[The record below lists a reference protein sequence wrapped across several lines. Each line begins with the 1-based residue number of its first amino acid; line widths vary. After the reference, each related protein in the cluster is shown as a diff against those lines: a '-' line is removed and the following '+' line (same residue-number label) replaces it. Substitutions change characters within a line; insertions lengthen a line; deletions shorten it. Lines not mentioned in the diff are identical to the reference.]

1 MKRTL
6 AFIFSLF
13 VFLTITNQ
21 VEAND
26 SIIFMDDFNDGDYQ
40 GWSEIRSMQWNNSN
54 LPCFFN
60 GEKAEWKVTNQ
71 KIGIEING
79 PGCVT
84 ELLPDN
90 FSLNGVNSFSF
101 EFDMDFPDSTSQDR
115 NYILLMNDLN
125 NSYTIHILGNSINFQ
140 TLVNGKNYFLENSW
154 GSFNFEANQTYHFK
168 NEFYKN
174 GQVLIFIN
182 DQLVLDVYANLL
194 PTSLAKIG
202 LQASVGNISTSTVY
216 FDNVIVRSL
225 DDQEEDSNLN
235 VPYFSQKDPRWDWE
249 IYDHISQ
256 YPWAVNPTMSGYGC
270 ATTSMAMILNYHGLT
285 TMPDGTLIT
294 PQTLNNWLKTQ
305 EDGYIKQ
312 GLINWN
318 AVTRLTRQIADSNPG
333 KQKLEYKYSQA
344 DSEIVRQE
352 ISQQRP
358 VIFRVPGHFVVG
370 HGQSYETFNILD
382 PFWVERTSLNNE
394 FYNNSF
400 ESLRLFRPSDTDL
413 SYITIASNLEAHVT
427 LEQENSA
434 PLAIDQF
441 IDGGIT
447 DQITGSIQPKFMI
460 TQLAKPDEGKYLLTI
475 EGEPG
480 DQYAVEIYAYTQNG
494 SVSPFILE
502 GTLEKPQLK
511 TWLHFSKENGSRI
524 EPIEEM
530 PIEQP
535 LDFDNL
541 LNDIHSLYQSGEVKN
556 RPTHAHFISLLTVG
570 KHAPTHHV
578 KSVLLKNIAKQF
590 EKDKHISQQG
600 KDFFIPRVSLV
611 QKLYQK

>member
-1 MKRTL
+1 MKKAL
-6 AFIFSLF
+6 
-13 VFLTITNQ
+13 
-21 VEAND
+21 
-26 SIIFMDDFNDGDYQ
+26 IIFISFFSFILLATKAEASEILFQDDFSETLNKWESPRNNANM
-40 GWSEIRSMQWNNSN
+40 WSIV
-54 LPCFFN
+54 N
-60 GEKAEWKVTNQ
+60 GKAFVDVTT
-71 KIGIEING
+71 
-79 PGCVT
+79 PSTVT
-84 ELLPDN
+84 ELIPKDEYWDPEWKNIEIEYEYTATRGLDKN
-90 FSLNGVNSFSF
+90 LSFKV
-101 EFDMDFPDSTSQDR
+101 ENT
-115 NYILLMNDLN
+115 N
-125 NSYTIHILGNSINFQ
+125 NSYEFHIVSGMLELSRLLEGSVAFSKRGVVEINNFQ
-140 TLVNGKNYFLENSW
+140 TYVIKIQLEQDYIRLFLDDELVFDAIDPSYNNNGGK
-154 GSFNFEANQTYHFK
+154 
-168 NEFYKN
+168 
-174 GQVLIFIN
+174 V
-182 DQLVLDVYANLL
+182 
-194 PTSLAKIG
+194 G
-202 LQASVGNISTSTVY
+202 LKVGTRDAFPSTVY

-502 GTLEKPQLK
+502 GKLEKPQLK